1 MFETSLLIKGQYSLV
16 RIAFYNY
23 FDDFHKKLSF
33 WFHSSSNKFCF
44 KGNTVWPLWY
54 CLCRVFWILLILKL
68 TFNIVYYSA
77 TSLCL
82 TSFHGMAAWNFLEKK
97 KFMAPFYGWGLTA
110 SRLEPLWGGSLL
122 FTTES
127 PEISGTHLTD
137 LERMKGWVNHGA
149 TQWFCTRDSWI
160 RNIVPWPLGHCSIK
174 TCGKNCI
181 TWLDSFLK
189 FYCVT

>member
-1 MFETSLLIKGQYSLV
+1 MVCSALFSFRRVLVKNLDFWLFLQFWLLFETSLLIKGQYSLV

-97 KFMAPFYGWGLTA
+97 NL
-110 SRLEPLWGGSLL
+110 
-122 FTTES
+122 
-127 PEISGTHLTD
+127 
-137 LERMKGWVNHGA
+137 
-149 TQWFCTRDSWI
+149 
-160 RNIVPWPLGHCSIK
+160 WPLFMDG
-174 TCGKNCI
+174 
-181 TWLDSFLK
+181 
-189 FYCVT
+189 V

>member
-33 WFHSSSNKFCF
+33 WFHPSSNKFCS
-44 KGNTVWPLWY
+44 KGNTVWLLWY

-68 TFNIVYYSA
+68 TFNIAYYSA

-97 KFMAPFYGWGLTA
+97 IYGPFLWMGFNYLKVRAPLRRQFTFYHWVPRNFWYSFDRPRKDERLSQPWSYPVVLNTGTPGL
-110 SRLEPLWGGSLL
+110 G
-122 FTTES
+122 
-127 PEISGTHLTD
+127 I
-137 LERMKGWVNHGA
+137 
-149 TQWFCTRDSWI
+149 
-160 RNIVPWPLGHCSIK
+160 
-174 TCGKNCI
+174 
-181 TWLDSFLK
+181 
-189 FYCVT
+189 

>member
-23 FDDFHKKLSF
+23 FDDFHKKLYF

-82 TSFHGMAAWNFLEKK
+82 TSFHGSAAWNFWKQ
-97 KFMAPFYGWGLTA
+97 TC
-110 SRLEPLWGGSLL
+110 R
-122 FTTES
+122 
-127 PEISGTHLTD
+127 
-137 LERMKGWVNHGA
+137 
-149 TQWFCTRDSWI
+149 
-160 RNIVPWPLGHCSIK
+160 RNR
-174 TCGKNCI
+174 I
-181 TWLDSFLK
+181 TWLDSKILPCNLISQHTIFEKTRSMLTK
-189 FYCVT
+189 DPLLEFPLVYIWSHSPWAIWNNFAWILNENIKWNNNRCQSQLYSTTFSKHDININIKHDI